1 MIQDKKIALL
11 IDAENITSKYGA
23 IIFREVA
30 KYGTATYRRI
40 YGDFVNSRNINW
52 TQADFSKFSLTPVQ
66 QYSYTVGKNSSDITM
81 VIDAMDILYS
91 GNVDMFC
98 IVTSDSDY
106 TKLVTRLREA
116 GLSIIGMGET
126 KTPRALKA
134 ACEKFIPLDSIY
146 RTENSEKNKNVRPDK
161 SVKAGDKESDNSP
174 VSTSDGKKRAKK
186 AKDEGK
192 NNEAEQAK
200 DEVKPEQ
207 DNEADSATPLE
218 DIIATICNTI
228 LPDLETDSGWA
239 NLADVGNRLIK
250 LYSDF
255 DARTYGYDK
264 LSRLVRDR
272 NEFEVDKKPGENH
285 TSIYYI
291 RLREKP
297 KK

>member
-11 IDAENITSKYGA
+11 IDAENITSKYGS

-146 RTENSEKNKNVRPDK
+146 KTENGEKNK
-161 SVKAGDKESDNSP
+161 SAKAEKTAKPADKEGENAP
-174 VSTSDGKKRAKK
+174 AAMQDGKKRVKK
-186 AKDEGK
+186 TAP
-192 NNEAEQAK
+192 EQVK
-200 DEVKPEQ
+200 EEVKTEQ
-207 DNEADSATPLE
+207 ESEADAATPIE

-272 NEFEVDKKPGENH
+272 KEFEVDKKPGENH